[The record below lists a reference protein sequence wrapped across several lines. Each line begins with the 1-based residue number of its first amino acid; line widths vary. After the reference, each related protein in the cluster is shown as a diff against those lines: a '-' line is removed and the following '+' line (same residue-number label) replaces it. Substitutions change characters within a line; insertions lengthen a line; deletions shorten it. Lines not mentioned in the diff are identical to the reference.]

1 MIEDDPVMRV
11 VDRAMDAQTR
21 LLVAYVENMRETIRQ
36 EVRREVRTE
45 FGGEQFRVRKDTA
58 ECNLERDEAIRRDA
72 RPVAEG
78 GLGLSLRA
86 LGRKYHIGKSRVA
99 EVLAAGD
106 GGKPGRKLARKI

>member
-36 EVRREVRTE
+36 EVRREVQVE
-45 FGGEQFRVRKDTA
+45 FGGEQFRIGKGTA
-58 ECNLERDEAIRRDA
+58 ERNQKRDEAIRYDA
-72 RPVAEG
+72 RPVAQG
-78 GLGLSLRA
+78 GLGLSVRA

-99 EVLAAGD
+99 EVLAAGE
-106 GGKPGRKLARKI
+106 KGRKT